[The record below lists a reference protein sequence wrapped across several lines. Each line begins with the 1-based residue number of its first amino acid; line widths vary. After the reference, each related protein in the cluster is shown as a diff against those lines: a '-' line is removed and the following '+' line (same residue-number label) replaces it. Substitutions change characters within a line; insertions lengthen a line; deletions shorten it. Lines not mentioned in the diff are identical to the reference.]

1 MARLHGDSCQLPL
14 QCKENRLILITFYT
28 NKFYFHLYHA
38 MKIKKEKAESL
49 RSCEVIVICGTMC

>member
-14 QCKENRLILITFYT
+14 QCKENRLIRITFYT
-28 NKFYFHLYHA
+28 NKLYFYPYNPNA

-49 RSCEVIVICGTMC
+49 RSCEVIVIC